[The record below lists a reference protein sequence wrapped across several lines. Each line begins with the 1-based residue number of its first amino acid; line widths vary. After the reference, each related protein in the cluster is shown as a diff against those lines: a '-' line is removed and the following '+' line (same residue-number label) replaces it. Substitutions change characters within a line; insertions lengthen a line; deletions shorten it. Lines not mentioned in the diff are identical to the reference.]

1 MPQFT
6 SDIRQRVLFLSLI
19 PMLVIT
25 CILGFFFTYTQLNHA
40 RTGLLEKGQEL
51 SELLSTAAEFGILS
65 NNPAELRPL
74 SNQLLQNPLVIDV
87 LFMDQ
92 NMNIIYREDTFELT
106 ISSPPEPSALV
117 NQHWYFSH
125 PVTPTPIRTDNVP
138 DLFAEQTTVETV
150 GWVTLV
156 FSDEPIRHQQLII
169 IRNSL
174 FIIFSGFLIT
184 FSLSSYF
191 GRKISL
197 PVKQL
202 SSIITQLRRGNLGVR
217 APTSNTDEFNQLAE
231 GINELA
237 KSLEQSNR
245 HMETR
250 ITQATQALSVS
261 LQELERKNHQLMRAH
276 EKADSANRAKDA
288 FLARMS
294 HELRTPLTSVIGFT
308 RMIQEGS
315 GEQERAHYL
324 KIVDH
329 TSQMLLTLIDDL
341 LDFTRLESDALE
353 LETIEFHPEQ
363 LIHQALEMQAP
374 AAHAKGIELIFSGG
388 FNLPVHLS
396 GDPTR
401 IRQIIT
407 NLIGNAIKFT
417 DSGHIVLHT
426 EYQSDKGRLVLSV
439 ADTGIGISTEYK
451 SKMFESF
458 TQADNSISR
467 KYGGSGLGLAI
478 VYRLVK
484 LMKGDIEVRSELGKG
499 TTFVVQ
505 LPLSSESEL
514 FSIDL
519 IDDFSIKT
527 ATEEHS
533 IIVVEKNSASRKS
546 LLELFE
552 YYGYH
557 CRVSERLEDILSSE
571 DAISHILLSHSASEP
586 DTDLLL
592 RQAES
597 LRQRFPGVKLILLL
611 PANFR
616 RDCLKKINA
625 NILNKPVSPTQVLTI
640 LENPDHQN
648 AGKDYANYQLNT
660 LEILIAEDND
670 YNRLLIK
677 RILKQAGISSREVVT
692 GEQAIKAVSEKMP
705 DIVLMDINMPDMD
718 GIEASRQ
725 ILIEHPNTNI
735 IALTA
740 NISSREQQLLNQ
752 LGIDKILIKPLNIEK
767 LYALLSTL
775 DVQKPTDKVV
785 SSAGPKHKI
794 EFEQEIDRQL
804 KEIQS
809 RIYAKDYAAIGRN
822 AHQLYGFAGLFDHPE
837 IENIANQLRKAV
849 ISQDIRKIWS
859 VYNQLARVVKGMKK
873 L

>member
-1 MPQFT
+1 MSQFT
-6 SDIRQRVLFLSLI
+6 ADIRQRVLFLSLI

-25 CILGFFFTYTQLNHA
+25 GILGFFFTYTQLDHA
-40 RTGLLEKGQEL
+40 KTGLLEKGHEL
-51 SELLSTAAEFGILS
+51 SELLSAAAEFGILS
-65 NNPAELRPL
+65 NNPAELEPL
-74 SNQLLQNPLVIDV
+74 SNQLLKNPLVIDV
-87 LFMDQ
+87 IFMDQ
-92 NMNIIYREDTFELT
+92 NMSIIYRENTFDLT
-106 ISSPPEPSALV
+106 IKSPPEPFALV
-117 NQHWYFSH
+117 NQHWYFSN
-125 PVTPTPIRTDNVP
+125 PVTPTPIRTENVP
-138 DLFAEQTTVETV
+138 ELFSEQASTETV
-150 GWVTLV
+150 GWVILV
-156 FSDEPIRHQQLII
+156 FSDEPIHHQQLII

-174 FIIFSGFLIT
+174 IIIFSGFLIT

-191 GRKISL
+191 GRAISL
-197 PVKQL
+197 PIKQL
-202 SSIITQLRRGNLGVR
+202 SSIIAQLRRGNLSSR
-217 APTSNTDEFNQLAE
+217 ALKSHTDEFNQLAE

-363 LIHQALEMQAP
+363 LMHQALEMQAP
-374 AAHAKGIELIFSGG
+374 AAHAKGIELVFSGG
-388 FNLPVHLS
+388 FNLPVHLA

-417 DSGHIVLHT
+417 ETGHIVLHT
-426 EYQSDKGRLVLSV
+426 EYQSDKGMLLISV
-439 ADTGIGISTEYK
+439 SDTGIGISTEYK

-458 TQADNSISR
+458 TQADNTISR

-484 LMKGDIEVRSELGKG
+484 LMSGDVEVDSELGHG
-499 TTFVVQ
+499 TRFIIK
-505 LPLSSESEL
+505 LPLKPENEL

-527 ATEEHS
+527 ATEDYS
-533 IIVVEKNSASRKS
+533 IVVVEKNPASRKS
-546 LLELFE
+546 LFELFDHF
-552 YYGYH
+552 GYA

-571 DAISHILLSHSASEP
+571 ETVSHILLGHPASEP
-586 DTDLLL
+586 DAELLL
-592 RQAES
+592 RQVES

-611 PANFR
+611 PVNLR
-616 RDCLKKINA
+616 QDCLKTINA
-625 NILNKPVSPTQVLTI
+625 SILNKPVLPTQVLAM
-640 LENPDHQN
+640 LENHDN
-648 AGKDYANYQLNT
+648 NDTGINYSNYKLSK

-677 RILKQAGISSREVVT
+677 RILKQAGISSREVIT

-725 ILIEHPNTNI
+725 ILNEHPNANI

-752 LGIDKILIKPLNIEK
+752 LGINKILIKPLNIEK
-767 LYALLSTL
+767 LYTLLSTL
-775 DVQKPTDKVV
+775 DVKNPTHNLATAT
-785 SSAGPKHKI
+785 SPKHII
-794 EFEQEIDRQL
+794 EFELEIDRQL

-849 ISQDIRKIWS
+849 ISKDIRKIWS

>member
-1 MPQFT
+1 MPQFN

-25 CILGFFFTYTQLNHA
+25 CILGFFFTYTQLNYA

-51 SELLSTAAEFGILS
+51 SELLSAAAEFGILS
-65 NNPAELRPL
+65 NNAAELRPL
-74 SNQLLQNPLVIDV
+74 SHQLMQNPLVIDV
-87 LFMDQ
+87 LFMDRD
-92 NMNIIYREDTFELT
+92 MNIIYREDTFELT
-106 ISSPPEPSALV
+106 IGFPPEPSALV

-125 PVTPTPIRTDNVP
+125 PVKPTPIRTDNVP
-138 DLFAEQTTVETV
+138 ELFAEQTSIETV
-150 GWVTLV
+150 GWVTLI
-156 FSDEPIRHQQLII
+156 FSDEPIRQQQLLI

-184 FSLSSYF
+184 FSISSYF
-191 GRKISL
+191 GRKISQ
-197 PVKQL
+197 PIKQL
-202 SSIITQLRRGNLGVR
+202 SDIITQLRRGNLGVR
-217 APTSNTDEFNQLAE
+217 APTSQTDEFNQLGE

-261 LQELERKNHQLMRAH
+261 LQELERKNQQLVRAH

-374 AAHAKGIELIFSGG
+374 AAHSKGIELIFSGG
-388 FNLPVHLS
+388 FNLPIHLS

-417 DSGHIVLHT
+417 ETGHIVLHT
-426 EYQSDKGRLVLSV
+426 EYQPDKHILTLSV
-439 ADTGIGISTEYK
+439 SDTGIGISPEYK
-451 SKMFESF
+451 SKMFDSF

-467 KYGGSGLGLAI
+467 RYGGSGLGLAI

-484 LMKGDIEVRSELGKG
+484 LMRGNIEVRSEPDKG
-499 TTFVVQ
+499 TTFDIQ
-505 LPLSSESEL
+505 LPLTSETEL

-527 ATEEHS
+527 TTAEYS
-533 IIVVEKNSASRKS
+533 IAVVEKNVASRKN

-552 YYGYH
+552 HYGYP
-557 CRVSERLEDILSSE
+557 CRVSERLEDILSTE
-571 DAISHILLSHSASEP
+571 EPISHILLSHSVLEE

-592 RQAES
+592 RQTES

-616 RDCLKKINA
+616 WDCLKKIKA
-625 NILNKPVSPTQVLTI
+625 SILNKPVSPTQVLTV
-640 LENPDHQN
+640 LEYPEQQEQ
-648 AGKDYANYQLNT
+648 GKDYTNYQLNK

-692 GEQAIKAVSEKMP
+692 GAQAIKAVSEKMP

-725 ILIEHPNTNI
+725 ILDQHPNTNI

-752 LGIDKILIKPLNIEK
+752 LGINKILIKPLNIEK

-775 DVQKPTDKVV
+775 DIKKPTNAVEK
-785 SSAGPKHKI
+785 SAASWSNL
-794 EFEQEIDRQL
+794 EFEEEIERQL

-822 AHQLYGFAGLFDHPE
+822 AHQLHGFAGLFDHPE
-837 IENIANQLRKAV
+837 IENIAHQLRKAV
-849 ISQDIRKIWS
+849 ISRDIRKIWS
-859 VYNQLARVVKGMKK
+859 VYNQLARVVKGMRT